1 MIDFILNTVLW
12 TLAIYG
18 LIEILKTI
26 YYIITYTNL
35 KQDGAYLILAVKN
48 QEDKIE
54 GILRSI
60 LFKYIYGKEEMITDI
75 IVTDL
80 DSTDN
85 TVDILLKIS
94 EDYDNIKIMNW
105 KECKELMD
113 VYKKK

>member
-35 KQDGAYLILAVKN
+35 KQDGAYLILTVKN

-60 LFKYIYGKEEMITDI
+60 LFKYIYGKEEMITDM
-75 IVTDL
+75 IVADL